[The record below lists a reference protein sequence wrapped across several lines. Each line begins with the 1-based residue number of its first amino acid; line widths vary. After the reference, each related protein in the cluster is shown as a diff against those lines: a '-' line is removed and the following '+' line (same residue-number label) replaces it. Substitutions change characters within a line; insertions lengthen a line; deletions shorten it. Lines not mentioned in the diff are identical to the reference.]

1 MTPFR
6 GRTPPPAREAGFAL
20 IEVLISGLIA
30 VIVAAGVMALFG
42 ASTRSAADSR
52 HRAQAYAVAQEDQA
66 RMRTMQ
72 IQTLNK
78 YAQSRTVTVDGTPYT
93 VESSAKFINNSTG
106 ADLTCA
112 TGSSTVDYVRIASK
126 VIWPG
131 MRSGEATTITSLI
144 APPNGSL
151 NPSAGTLVF
160 MASNATGAP
169 IAGIGLSGSGAGTFS
184 GSTSSSG
191 CAIFLEQAA
200 GEYTLSV
207 TGVGTGLVDQDGNPP
222 ESKKIKVSPEV
233 TNTVN
238 LLYDKP
244 GTVPVKFTTRSYSGS
259 IVESSTNS
267 FLAYNTGMSTAK
279 LFGTPEGSKFSSYT
293 ATPLFPFS
301 SPDSFY
307 AGACTTNNPESGAA
321 MASVAVPPGGTA
333 ATQTIQLPPLYLTVK
348 RGSTAYTG
356 AEVVVTDTECETGG
370 HDIRRTYTTNS
381 SGRIADPGLP
391 WSTYTVCASL
401 PITTFSRTVTYH
413 ETVANVNVKSLSG
426 TTLEMPISTSDPTG
440 KCP

>member
-1 MTPFR
+1 MTPSR
-6 GRTPPPAREAGFAL
+6 APAPPPAQEAGFAL

-42 ASTRSAADSR
+42 ASARSAADSR

-66 RMRTMQ
+66 RMRTMR

-78 YAQSRTVTVDGTPYT
+78 YTQSRTVTVDGTPYT
-93 VESSAKFINNSTG
+93 IESSAKFINNSTG
-106 ADLTCA
+106 DDLTCA
-112 TGSSTVDYVRIASK
+112 TGGSTVDYVKIASK
-126 VIWPG
+126 VTWPG
-131 MRSGEATTITSLI
+131 MRSGETTTITSLI

-160 MASNATGAP
+160 IASNATGTP

-222 ESKKIKVSPEV
+222 ASKKIKVSPEV

-259 IVESSTNS
+259 IVESSTDS

-279 LFGTPEGSKFSSYT
+279 LFGTPEGPKFSSYT

-301 SPDSFY
+301 SPDVFY

-321 MASVAVPPGGTA
+321 MASVAVPAGGTA

-348 RGSTAYTG
+348 REGTGYNG
-356 AEVVVTDTECETGG
+356 AEVVVTDTQCETGG
-370 HDIRRTYTTNS
+370 HDIRRKYTTNS
-381 SGRIADPGLP
+381 SGRLADPGLP
-391 WSTYTVCASL
+391 RSTYTVCASL
-401 PITTFSRTVTYH
+401 PIRSWFGTRTYH
-413 ETVANVNVKSLSG
+413 ETVAGVNVQSLNG
-426 TTLEMPISTSDPTG
+426 TTLEMPISTSDPTEQ
-440 KCP
+440 CP